1 MFGEVL
7 RRCSERHARGFE
19 ITRSTSIIR
28 FDTVFRSL
36 GEIYDHCSAHAENPA
51 SARRTH
57 AATLPS
63 PNGRYTNRGGKAS
76 VASRSATPIATSA
89 TACSGAVTGRHGNR
103 INTGRTST
111 VAPNL
116 LWSLPDRLI
125 GTFRTIGWALSQ
137 AQSDD
142 GSVSVSR
149 ECLER
154 YFRGKSI

>member
-1 MFGEVL
+1 MTGVLGVLLRAKEEGRMGNVESLPKNLREEADFWISDALWKDVL
-7 RRCSERHARGFE
+7 RRA
-19 ITRSTSIIR
+19 
-28 FDTVFRSL
+28 
-36 GEIYDHCSAHAENPA
+36 GE
-51 SARRTH
+51 
-57 AATLPS
+57 
-63 PNGRYTNRGGKAS
+63 
-76 VASRSATPIATSA
+76 
-89 TACSGAVTGRHGNR
+89 HGNR

-116 LWSLPDRLI
+116 LWSRSDRLI

-142 GSVSVSR
+142 GGVSVSR